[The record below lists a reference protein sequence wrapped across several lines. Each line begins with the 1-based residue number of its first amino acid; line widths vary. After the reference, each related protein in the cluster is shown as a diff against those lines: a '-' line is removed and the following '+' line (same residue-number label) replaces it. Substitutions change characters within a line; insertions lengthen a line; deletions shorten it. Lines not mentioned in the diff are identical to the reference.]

1 MADQKDPVA
10 LRKVRDLVPYIFVGS
25 GDPNYIPLSELLI
38 PIDSKNVLFNSILPK
53 TVTLAQILGGEISP
67 SAHVEAGRITG
78 LSSVNISESFNL
90 AFDAVPVGRK
100 SLYCWKS
107 VGGYDYTYILK
118 NISILT
124 TGFSCTIE
132 DVTGVAIT
140 DFTDIY
146 FEYKFEEQT

>member
-1 MADQKDPVA
+1 MTIQKDPVS
-10 LRKVRDLVPYIFVGS
+10 LKKIRDCVAYVFVDS
-25 GDPNYIPLSELLI
+25 GDPLYIPLSEIKI
-38 PIDSKNVLFNSILPK
+38 PIDSSNTNFNSVLPK

-67 SAHVEAGRITG
+67 SAHVEAELLTG
-78 LSSVNISESFNL
+78 LSSVNISVTFNV

-124 TGFSCTIE
+124 TGFTCTIE

-146 FEYKFEEQT
+146 FEYKFEEAT

>member
-1 MADQKDPVA
+1 MIQKDPVA
-10 LRKVRDLVPYIFVGS
+10 LKKVRELVSYTFVDPS
-25 GDPNYIPLSELLI
+25 DPNYIPLSELLI
-38 PIDSKNVLFNSILPK
+38 PIDSNNVLFNSILPK
-53 TVTLAQILGGEISP
+53 VVPLASILGGEISP
-67 SAHVEAGRITG
+67 QAHLESDILTG
-78 LSSVNISESFNL
+78 LSSVSISVSFNV
-90 AFDAVPVGRK
+90 AFSAVPVGRK
-100 SLYCWKS
+100 NLYCWKS

-146 FEYKFEEQT
+146 FEYKFEEAT

>member
-1 MADQKDPVA
+1 MTIQKDPVA
-10 LRKVRDLVPYIFVGS
+10 LKKPRQLSGYVFVAPSDPAYIPMSELFVLIDS
-25 GDPNYIPLSELLI
+25 NNQLFNSTQPKIIPLS
-38 PIDSKNVLFNSILPK
+38 S
-53 TVTLAQILGGEISP
+53 ILGGEISP
-67 SAHVEAGRITG
+67 SAHVEAEILTG
-78 LSSVNISESFNL
+78 LSSVNISVSFNV

-124 TGFSCTIE
+124 TGFSCIIE

-146 FEYKFEEQT
+146 FEYKFEEAT

>member
-1 MADQKDPVA
+1 MAVQQDPIDSQQPRELSQYAFVA
-10 LRKVRDLVPYIFVGS
+10 S
-25 GDPNYIPLSELLI
+25 NDPNYIPLSEI
-38 PIDSKNVLFNSILPK
+38 MVVIDSNNTKFGAVPK
-53 TVTLAQILGGEISP
+53 VVPLSAILGGEISP

-78 LSSVNISESFNL
+78 LSSVNISETFNV

-146 FEYKFEEQT
+146 FEYKFEEAT

>member
-1 MADQKDPVA
+1 MAIIKDPVA
-10 LRKVRDLVPYIFVGS
+10 LKKVRELVPYIFVDS
-25 GDPNYIPLSELLI
+25 SDPSYIPLSQLLLLI
-38 PIDSKNVLFNSILPK
+38 DSNNPLINSLLPK
-53 TVTLAQILGGEISP
+53 VISLSQILGGEISP
-67 SAHVEAGRITG
+67 QAHLESEVLTG
-78 LSSVNISESFNL
+78 LSSVNISVSFNL
-90 AFDAVPVGRK
+90 AFSAVPVGRN

-146 FEYKFEEQT
+146 FEYKFEEAT

>member
-1 MADQKDPVA
+1 MTIQKDPVA
-10 LRKVRDLVPYIFVGS
+10 LKKIRDCVAYVFVDS
-25 GDPNYIPLSELLI
+25 GDPVYIPLSEIKI
-38 PIDSKNVLFNSILPK
+38 PIDSNNVNFNSVLPK

-67 SAHVEAGRITG
+67 QAHVEAGRITG

-100 SLYCWKS
+100 NLYCWKS

-132 DVTGVAIT
+132 DVTGAAIT

-146 FEYKFEEQT
+146 FEYKFEEVT

>member
-1 MADQKDPVA
+1 MTIQKDPVS
-10 LRKVRDLVPYIFVGS
+10 LKKVRELVPYVFVGS

-38 PIDSKNVLFNSILPK
+38 PIDSNNVLFNSILPK
-53 TVTLAQILGGEISP
+53 VVTLASILGGEISP
-67 SAHVEAGRITG
+67 QSHVESDILTG
-78 LSSVNISESFNL
+78 LSSVNISASFNV
-90 AFDAVPVGRK
+90 AFDAIPVGRK

-124 TGFSCTIE
+124 TGFSCVIE

-146 FEYKFEEQT
+146 FEYKFEERV